1 MGEKGRSSSPCEFSA
16 PVGPLQDRWSSE
28 NKVVLAAHSSI
39 AGCCGNPQGRLPSAA
54 SCQSNRAEVRSL
66 RGSAHAVG
74 GHHPDLYLLVQTIVN
89 ETGVQLRAPVSFS
102 GASPRAGS
110 GRGRV
115 SMAKYLVEARYTA
128 EGAKGLAREG
138 GTGRRAAAAKAVEGL
153 GGKIEAFYYAFGD
166 VDAYVIF
173 DVPDNVS
180 AAALALAVGQSGG
193 INTKTVVLITPEEMD
208 QAGKKAVDFRPPGH

>member
-1 MGEKGRSSSPCEFSA
+1 
-16 PVGPLQDRWSSE
+16 
-28 NKVVLAAHSSI
+28 
-39 AGCCGNPQGRLPSAA
+39 
-54 SCQSNRAEVRSL
+54 
-66 RGSAHAVG
+66 
-74 GHHPDLYLLVQTIVN
+74 
-89 ETGVQLRAPVSFS
+89 
-102 GASPRAGS
+102 
-110 GRGRV
+110 
-115 SMAKYLVEARYTA
+115 MAKYLVEARYTA

-208 QAGKKAVDFRPPGH
+208 QAGKKAVDFRAPGR

>member
-1 MGEKGRSSSPCEFSA
+1 
-16 PVGPLQDRWSSE
+16 
-28 NKVVLAAHSSI
+28 
-39 AGCCGNPQGRLPSAA
+39 
-54 SCQSNRAEVRSL
+54 
-66 RGSAHAVG
+66 
-74 GHHPDLYLLVQTIVN
+74 
-89 ETGVQLRAPVSFS
+89 
-102 GASPRAGS
+102 
-110 GRGRV
+110 
-115 SMAKYLVEARYTA
+115 MAKYLVEARYTA

-180 AAALALAVGQSGG
+180 AAALSLAVGQSGG

-208 QAGKKAVDFRPPGH
+208 QAGKKAVDFRPPGR

>member
-1 MGEKGRSSSPCEFSA
+1 
-16 PVGPLQDRWSSE
+16 
-28 NKVVLAAHSSI
+28 
-39 AGCCGNPQGRLPSAA
+39 
-54 SCQSNRAEVRSL
+54 
-66 RGSAHAVG
+66 
-74 GHHPDLYLLVQTIVN
+74 
-89 ETGVQLRAPVSFS
+89 
-102 GASPRAGS
+102 
-110 GRGRV
+110 
-115 SMAKYLVEARYTA
+115 MAKYLVEARYTA

-193 INTKTVVLITPEEMD
+193 INTKTVVLITPDEMD
-208 QAGKKAVDFRPPGH
+208 QAGKKAVDFRPPGR